1 MSVSIFTL
9 ISACIGLVLLNS
21 AIMINARVLNT
32 GWLRVLPVEVRYAAL
47 FALILLIGLNVNQ
60 WVAGNLLFPLLVI
73 AAMVTVVIS
82 ARKLTDCDRR
92 EALRDGMSLLAVQT
106 FTLLAIF
113 AAFQMYR
120 YWLLEAPNHDSLI
133 YYQGLHW
140 ATESPLF
147 VGKETVRALW
157 GLGVCGEGAAS
168 WIGFDCPL
176 YRGGTYTVAAWTQYF
191 SPGISG
197 NGLYLIAAY
206 AATIAWFAVRLLPPS
221 VIGLGTPL
229 RTGALALAVAFS
241 TGITGALVNSNLAT
255 VLGAAAF
262 VPIVSLAL
270 RIDLPPK
277 VRFGLMAAWCAV
289 AAHVYAESV
298 FYAGLFIS
306 LVFLL
311 ELPRHL
317 RALRLGGIIGL
328 GGLLLLIVFGLGN
341 IAVGQAFASLF
352 LFGEIPKD
360 GTWFSWYLHQS
371 HLLWVGS
378 FIAGLLIGADT
389 PSTPVVIVAAIIT
402 LFAAATLMY
411 SRQTRSSVLALIGT
425 SFLAVLYIALTGYQY
440 GEHKIVHLLGPA
452 WALVLVAATSRLL
465 GWAGAADSGRSP
477 PPMAKAAGWVIL
489 LCLVLISASFFANAL
504 SLLRH
509 SRGPHALDVGL
520 TTLASYIRP
529 GDTVLVDDT
538 AWIGV
543 EKFHKTHY
551 LTFQLHQQ
559 GARVL
564 LPSITSDPLRGGYFR
579 ASRHDTFSRADGV
592 DWLVQSRGHWLPTPK
607 LIQSEATLIWENADF
622 RLYRVGKR
630 PVAVAGNGWYDCE
643 ATHCWT
649 KAPFEIEAYVP
660 QGGRYQLVISFG
672 LFLPPGTGIITA
684 RSGDGQVLA
693 ESRLPREQM
702 HIELPS
708 GWSRLIFNSDWPV
721 TSPLEAGMSAD
732 PRRLFAAIQRVEV
745 IPLHEQADK

>member
-1 MSVSIFTL
+1 MSVSIFAL
-9 ISACIGLVLLNS
+9 ISACIGFVLLNS
-21 AIMINARVLNT
+21 TIMINARVANT
-32 GWLRVLPVEVRYAAL
+32 GRLGALPVEVRYAAL

-60 WVAGNLLFPLLVI
+60 WVAGNLLFPLLAS
-73 AAMVTVVIS
+73 AAVVTVVIS
-82 ARKLTDCDRR
+82 ARKLTNCDRR
-92 EALRDGMSLLAVQT
+92 EALRDGISLLAVQI
-106 FTLLAIF
+106 FTLFAIF
-113 AAFQMYR
+113 AAFQMHR
-120 YWLLEAPNHDSLI
+120 YWLLEAPNHDSLV

-140 ATESPLF
+140 AIESPLF

-157 GLGVCGEGAAS
+157 GLGACGEGAS
-168 WIGFDCPL
+168 WVGFDCPL
-176 YRGGTYTVAAWTQYF
+176 YRGGTYTVVAWTQYF
-191 SPGISG
+191 APGISG

-206 AATIAWFAVRLLPPS
+206 AATIVWFAVRLLPAS
-221 VIGLGTPL
+221 VIGQGTPL
-229 RTGALALAVAFS
+229 RTEGLALAVAFS

-255 VLGAAAF
+255 VLGAASF

-270 RIDLPPK
+270 RTDLPPR

-289 AAHVYAESV
+289 AAHVYAEAV

-317 RALRLGGIIGL
+317 LALRLGGIISL

-360 GTWFSWYLHQS
+360 GAWFSWYLHQPP
-371 HLLWVGS
+371 LLWIGS
-378 FIAGLLIGADT
+378 FIAGLLVGANK
-389 PSTPVVIVAAIIT
+389 PLIPVVIVAAIIT
-402 LFAAATLMY
+402 LFAAVTLLY
-411 SRQTRSSVLALIGT
+411 SRQTRSGVLALIGA
-425 SFLAVLYIALTGYQY
+425 SFVAVLYIEMTGYQY

-452 WALVLVAATSRLL
+452 WTLVLVVATSRLL
-465 GWAGAADSGRSP
+465 GWASAADSGRSP
-477 PPMAKAAGWVIL
+477 PPMAKAAGGVIL

-504 SLLRH
+504 SLLRD
-509 SRGPHALDVGL
+509 SRDPHGLDFGL

-551 LTFQLHQQ
+551 LTFQLHHQ
-559 GARVL
+559 GAEVL

-579 ASRHDTFSRADGV
+579 GSRHDTFSRADGV
-592 DWLVQSRGHWLPTPK
+592 DWLVQSRGHWLPAPKFVTP
-607 LIQSEATLIWENADF
+607 EATLVWENADY
-622 RLYRVGKR
+622 RLYRVGKK

-649 KAPFEIEAYVP
+649 TAPFEIEAYVP
-660 QGGRYQLVISFG
+660 RGGRYQLVISFG
-672 LFLPPGTGIITA
+672 LFLPPGAGTITV
-684 RSGDGQVLA
+684 RSGDEQVLA
-693 ESRLPREQM
+693 ELRLPREQM
-702 HIELPS
+702 HMELPS
-708 GWSRLIFNSDWPV
+708 GWSRLIFDSDWPV